1 MKNENSNKSSSN
13 NIIKII
19 QMSNLTEFYNI
30 NVNK

>member
-19 QMSNLTEFYNI
+19 QMFNLTEFYNI